1 MDDEGIGMRCPS
13 RQSRRKKRTNSVA
26 PAVVGS
32 KRFRSSED
40 TVAAPSPVKSS
51 ASPVH
56 SCQLQEE
63 GLRETKF
70 RAAASAAASAEST
83 ALPASTARPTPEECR
98 LAVQG
103 LGRIHPEV
111 VQENN
116 ERRLAFA
123 ARNRNA
129 DDNSTPITDSIINT
143 MLSQNTTAANQQ
155 RAYANLKRDFP
166 DWEQVAKS
174 SNAPRVAA
182 AIRCAGLS
190 KTRTERMQLMLQKV
204 KDQKGKANFEHLRDC
219 SSDVIKKEL
228 LQHKGMGP
236 KTVSCVLLFALLK
249 PEFPVDTHVLRISKQ
264 NRWVPASFSRETAY
278 SYLNEVIPDEFKLNL
293 HCLLV
298 THGKHCNQCAARGKA
313 QFPRDFDCPLA
324 AMRRGCKLEGIPQ
337 EQEVTVKKEPGRF

>member
-1 MDDEGIGMRCPS
+1 MG
-13 RQSRRKKRTNSVA
+13 
-26 PAVVGS
+26 GS
-32 KRFRSSED
+32 KRRRQPTTHRSGV
-40 TVAAPSPVKSS
+40 VALPSPVSSS

-56 SCQLQEE
+56 SCQQED
-63 GLRETKF
+63 LRGKKF
-70 RAAASAAASAEST
+70 RATAPPEST
-83 ALPASTARPTPEECR
+83 ALAARPTPDECR

-111 VQENN
+111 VQENL

-129 DDNSTPITDSIINT
+129 DDKSTPITDSIINT

-155 RAYANLKRDFP
+155 RAYANLKREFP
-166 DWEQVAKS
+166 DWEQVAES
-174 SNAPRVAA
+174 SNASRVAA

-204 KDQKGKANFEHLRDC
+204 KEERGKANFEFLRDC
-219 SSDVIKKEL
+219 SSDEIKKQL

-264 NRWVPASFSRETAY
+264 NRWVPASFSRESAY
-278 SYLNEVIPDEFKLNL
+278 SYLNGVIPDEFKLDL

-298 THGKHCNQCAARGKA
+298 AHGKHCNQCAARGKA

-324 AMRRGCKLEGIPQ
+324 AMRRGCKLECIKQ
-337 EQEVTVKKEPGRF
+337 EQEGQEEPGRLSGDGTVQAEQAM

>member
-1 MDDEGIGMRCPS
+1 MSFSAISAEEENQLGRTRCSRVEAVSIERGYCCCTIPRQIERISGAFVPTSRRGPS
-13 RQSRRKKRTNSVA
+13 RNEV
-26 PAVVGS
+26 
-32 KRFRSSED
+32 
-40 TVAAPSPVKSS
+40 
-51 ASPVH
+51 
-56 SCQLQEE
+56 SCCCF
-63 GLRETKF
+63 GCCFGRVD
-70 RAAASAAASAEST
+70 SI
-83 ALPASTARPTPEECR
+83 PASTARPTPEECR

-278 SYLNEVIPDEFKLNL
+278 SYLNEVIPDELKLNL